1 MFHKYVPHRLATD
14 WLWHRNN
21 KLASHASVL
30 SHKDQYEN
38 PLHSSAAD
46 HQFFNQPAST
56 SQASNNPHVINPEES
71 AMTATASN
79 KDSIVKKLGINSAR
93 GEAIQEKSAEV
104 VQDFRT
110 FVQDIESLI
119 RSTTDLTGE
128 DLAKVKAKLNER
140 ISVAKKSLEGWGET
154 ISERASKSATAA
166 NNYVHEK
173 PWPVIGAGAA
183 LGFLAG
189 YLLTSSRRDE

>member
-21 KLASHASVL
+21 KLANHASVL

-38 PLHSSAAD
+38 PLHSNTSD
-46 HQFFNQPAST
+46 HPFFNQQVS
-56 SQASNNPHVINPEES
+56 SNPHVINPEES

-128 DLAKVKAKLNER
+128 DLAKAKAKLNER
-140 ISVAKKSLEGWGET
+140 ISVAKKSLESWGET
-154 ISERASKSATAA
+154 ISDRASKSATAA

-189 YLLTSSRRDE
+189 YLLTNSRRDE